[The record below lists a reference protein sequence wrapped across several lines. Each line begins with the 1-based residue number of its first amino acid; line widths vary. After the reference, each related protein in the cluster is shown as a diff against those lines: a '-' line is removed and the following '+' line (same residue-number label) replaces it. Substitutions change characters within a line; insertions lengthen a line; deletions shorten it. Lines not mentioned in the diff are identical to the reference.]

1 MDGNTEA
8 VWSPT
13 SQGLRGAEGAKGKM
27 TEEGWAALNRTRGRL
42 IDAEIAG
49 TLTGDERVRLDQLN
63 ALADQRLEDVAP
75 RQYPRMTRAELL
87 ASGVPVEHVD
97 GLLEGLGDA
106 AVGRV
111 MPMSEP
117 KTIEQLVAEQHVHSI
132 EDVSILSGAIP
143 DEDVDEFV
151 AEIYRAR
158 RGTE

>member
-1 MDGNTEA
+1 
-8 VWSPT
+8 
-13 SQGLRGAEGAKGKM
+13 
-27 TEEGWAALNRTRGRL
+27 L